1 MKDNTNDNQQKRTL
15 SEQMAFDNMALPKL
29 PTADIAPPNPL
40 FDGNVVPTLT
50 SAMRQTTSSSRT
62 TMVNSHLLDTEL
74 GKTEYMNRKLSLL
87 GNSVLNP
94 YADMSPTVWSN
105 IREVMTYLSI
115 SRTHFTMTNRNVSG
129 EYGFTLLELESMVPD
144 ADLEQLGK
152 MLGTQIQNATFN
164 EITNK
169 GERKL
174 DAEVLGDVSGAIK
187 VQYQLDDEEEQ
198 IFEFPAFSSLKAMG
212 ESEMRHVSGMADLI
226 KPGQLD
232 QMFPHGHVSDID
244 SEIFRHSTRSLF
256 GHEREERDPVL
267 NMFILNEVKE
277 IHHTVTRDELT
288 NIKIKHKWFNKLI
301 PREQQM
307 YKVAM
312 LSNNAHTYRAVDCD
326 VPEQWQGRSFEQT
339 EGLVPRYSN
348 SVIQPC
354 NLVFKTDDAALGIYS
369 IYSSRTKRE
378 DKCNAMYL
386 RDWSEGLSSKRYYR
400 CEDGKHFMIVDLTD
414 DSVTYIMPGTPEYV
428 LVESKFRVYG
438 NIFAYRLEQYEK
450 KVRDSIPVS
459 ITYSKEQVLE
469 EALAWYLED
478 ITADVSK
485 ADDEK
490 YLVTCSEALP
500 KLRRYRGELSK
511 PTGRKMSPHD
521 RTSHKNRRYNPDGT
535 IRLEWDVAATEV
547 NGGAKA
553 RFGMQISN
561 IVPHLTK

>member
-15 SEQMAFDNMALPKL
+15 SEQMAFDNMEMPKF
-29 PTADIAPPNPL
+29 PTLDIAPPNPL
-40 FDGNVVPTLT
+40 FDGNVAPSLT
-50 SAMRQTTSSSRT
+50 SMARQATSSSRAA
-62 TMVNSHLLDTEL
+62 MVSSHLLDNEL
-74 GKTEYMNRKLSLL
+74 
-87 GNSVLNP
+87 V
-94 YADMSPTVWSN
+94 
-105 IREVMTYLSI
+105 
-115 SRTHFTMTNRNVSG
+115 
-129 EYGFTLLELESMVPD
+129 
-144 ADLEQLGK
+144 
-152 MLGTQIQNATFN
+152 
-164 EITNK
+164 
-169 GERKL
+169 
-174 DAEVLGDVSGAIK
+174 
-187 VQYQLDDEEEQ
+187 
-198 IFEFPAFSSLKAMG
+198 
-212 ESEMRHVSGMADLI
+212 

-232 QMFPHGHVSDID
+232 QMFPQGRVSDID

-256 GHEREERDPVL
+256 GQEREERDPVL

-277 IHHTVTRDELT
+277 IHHAVTRGGLT
-288 NIKIKHKWFNKLI
+288 NVKIKHKWLNKLI

-354 NLVFKTDDAALGIYS
+354 NLVFKTDDAVLGIYS
-369 IYSSRTKRE
+369 IYSSKTKRE

-400 CEDGKHFMIVDLTD
+400 CEDGKHFMAIDLTD
-414 DSVTYIMPGTPEYV
+414 DSVTYIQPDSPEYV
-428 LVESKFRVYG
+428 LVEAKFRVYG

-459 ITYSKEQVLE
+459 ITYGKEQVLE

-500 KLRRYRGELSK
+500 KLCRYRGELSK
-511 PTGRKMSPHD
+511 PTGRKMPPHD
-521 RTSHKNRRYNPDGT
+521 HTSHKNRRYNPDGT
-535 IRLEWDVAATEV
+535 IRLEWEVAATEV
-547 NGGAKA
+547 NGGAKE

-561 IVPHLTK
+561 IVPHLTNK

>member
-15 SEQMAFDNMALPKL
+15 SEQMAFDNMEMPKF

-40 FDGNVVPTLT
+40 FDGNVMSSLT
-50 SAMRQTTSSSRT
+50 STARQATSSSRAA
-62 TMVNSHLLDTEL
+62 MVNSHLLDTEL

-94 YADMSPTVWSN
+94 YAEMGPNVWTN
-105 IREVMTYLSI
+105 IRDVMTYLTV
-115 SRTHFTMTNRNVSG
+115 SRVHFTMTNRNESG
-129 EYGFTLLELESMVPD
+129 EYDFTLLNLEFILPD
-144 ADLEQLGK
+144 TDVERVSNTIGMQLK
-152 MLGTQIQNATFN
+152 SAVFDKL
-164 EITNK
+164 TNN
-169 GERKL
+169 GERL
-174 DAEVLGDVSGAIK
+174 LEAEVWGDINGSIKVVSRLGDG
-187 VQYQLDDEEEQ
+187 EEQ
-198 IFEFPAFSSLKAMG
+198 SFEFPAYSALKAMG
-212 ESEMRHVSGMADLI
+212 ETEMRHVSGIADLI

-232 QMFPHGHVSDID
+232 QMFPRGHVSDID

-256 GHEREERDPVL
+256 GQEREERDPVL

-354 NLVFKTDDAALGIYS
+354 NLVFKTDDAVLGIYS
-369 IYSSRTKRE
+369 IYSSKTKRE

-400 CEDGKHFMIVDLTD
+400 CEDGKHFMTVDLAD
-414 DSVTYIMPGTPEYV
+414 DSVTYIQPDSPEYV
-428 LVESKFRVYG
+428 LVEAKFRVYG

-459 ITYSKEQVLE
+459 ITYGKEQVLE

-511 PTGRKMSPHD
+511 PTGRKMPPHD

-535 IRLEWDVAATEV
+535 VRLEWDVAATEV
-547 NGGAKA
+547 NGGAKE